1 MRDFSVAN
9 GGFERSFWVGLTYD
23 NLIISF
29 VSLLNI
35 GKTKCRAACYFNSAM
50 CGMATGHLSEFH
62 FKTLIFK
69 ENTLCLKQLK
79 NRVLHLLNY

>member
-1 MRDFSVAN
+1 
-9 GGFERSFWVGLTYD
+9 
-23 NLIISF
+23 
-29 VSLLNI
+29 LNI